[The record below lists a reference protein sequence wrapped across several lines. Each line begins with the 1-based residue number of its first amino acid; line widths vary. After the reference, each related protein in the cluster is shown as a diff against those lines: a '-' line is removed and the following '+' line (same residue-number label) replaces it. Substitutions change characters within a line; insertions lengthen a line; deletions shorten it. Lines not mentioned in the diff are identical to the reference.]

1 MALPLWSGELDP
13 SSDDFLRQF
22 RDADIVFLGEV
33 HDNPAHHAL
42 QARVVSS
49 LGPSALVFEMVE
61 PGQARAITQD
71 IRSSAIK
78 LEAALAWD
86 ARGWP
91 DFAMYFPIF
100 AAAEKAGLF
109 GGALPRDDVRRA
121 VSDGAA
127 SVFGAAAPLFGLD
140 QPLKAAQQADREALQ
155 MAAHCDAL
163 PEEMLAGMVEAQR
176 LRDAA
181 LARAVI
187 NAMQQGG
194 QGPVV
199 VIAGNGHVREDW
211 GIPQALRVYLDAS
224 GETANILSL
233 GQYEETP
240 PDTPNVT
247 HWVVTEAA
255 MREDPCNAF
264 RSSSD

>member
-1 MALPLWSGELDP
+1 MTSLALPLWSAELVP
-13 SSDDFLRQF
+13 SSEDFIDNF
-22 RDADIVFLGEV
+22 RDADIVLLGEV
-33 HDNPAHHAL
+33 HDNPLHHAL
-42 QARVVSS
+42 QARVVA
-49 LGPSALVFEMVE
+49 GVQPSALVFEMVE
-61 PGQARAITQD
+61 PGQARALTQD
-71 IRSSAIK
+71 IRKDALK
-78 LEAALAWD
+78 LEAALTWD

-100 AAAEKAGLF
+100 AAAPDAGVF
-109 GGALPRDDVRRA
+109 GGALPRDDVRKA

-127 SVFGAAAPLFGLD
+127 PVFGAAAPLFGLD
-140 QPLKAAQQADREALQ
+140 QPLDASQQSDREALQ

-194 QGPVV
+194 DGPVV

-211 GIPQALRVYLDAS
+211 GIPQALSIYLEAT
-224 GETANILSL
+224 GETVDIVTL
-233 GQYEETP
+233 GQYEGTAPGTP
-240 PDTPNVT
+240 RVT

-255 MREDPCNAF
+255 ERDDPCVAF
-264 RSSSD
+264 R